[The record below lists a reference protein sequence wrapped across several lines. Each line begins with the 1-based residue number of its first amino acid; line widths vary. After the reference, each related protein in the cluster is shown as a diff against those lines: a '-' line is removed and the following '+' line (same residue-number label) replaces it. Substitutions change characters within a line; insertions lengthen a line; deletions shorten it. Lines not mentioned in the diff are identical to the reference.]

1 MSELLNLSTQNCSK
15 FPQLP
20 ARKTMKRWME
30 KACELPSTITVRFV
44 DEEEARELNHQY
56 RHKDYATNV
65 LTFNYTEEPEVS
77 ADVVIC
83 VAVVER
89 QAKEQ
94 NKTFKEHLAH
104 MLIHAVLH
112 AHGYDHLE
120 EKEAEEM
127 QAHETQIMLSLKF
140 HDPYNDKIGIVHD

>member
-1 MSELLNLSTQNCSK
+1 MSELLNLSTQKCSK

-127 QAHETQIMLSLKF
+127 EAHETQIMLSLKF